1 METLIRWEWIIMF
14 GIALGLGA
22 RELLSHRAW
31 RRARERRLTEGRGE
45 P

>member
-1 METLIRWEWIIMF
+1 MDTLIRWEWIIMF
-14 GIALGLGA
+14 AIALGFGA

-31 RRARERRLTEGRGE
+31 RRAREKRLSAAPEE